1 MQVLFAGVK
10 NREFF
15 KGLAPATLTADI
27 PFRELKTPTIISHQ
41 NGEAASKPF
50 VAVYEPFAGK
60 DQYTVKK
67 IQTNTDIDP
76 RKFTHLEVLNTN
88 NDKQIILQSL
98 DNQKVYA
105 INNWRFKGSFGV
117 IGLKNNNVEYLYLG
131 AGNELAYGNYKLSI
145 EGERGSA
152 NLSFNAGEIT
162 IHCNQETTL
171 FIANT
176 DAKSAFYTT
185 NGVKQPLE
193 VITKD
198 GGIAIKIPA
207 KKLIR
212 NLELGTIY

>member
-1 MQVLFAGVK
+1 
-10 NREFF
+10 
-15 KGLAPATLTADI
+15 
-27 PFRELKTPTIISHQ
+27 
-41 NGEAASKPF
+41 
-50 VAVYEPFAGK
+50 
-60 DQYTVKK
+60 VKK
-67 IQTNTDIDP
+67 IQTNTDINP
-76 RKFTHLEVLNTN
+76 RKFTHLEVISTN
-88 NDKQIILQSL
+88 YNKQIILQSA
-98 DNQKVYA
+98 DNQSFYKN
-105 INNWRFKGSFGV
+105 NNWAFKGSFGV
-117 IGLKNNNVEYLYLG
+117 ISVANNNIEYLYLG
-131 AGNELAYGNYKLSI
+131 EGNELAYGNYKLSI
-145 EGERGSA
+145 EGEKGSA

-176 DAKSAFYTT
+176 EAKSAFYTT